1 MKMEKEKQ
9 LLQST
14 TLNRNKQS
22 PPGETFIEF
31 GAADLDK
38 ATACPQPF
46 ILGIGMD
53 IRHHLL
59 TDSTDILKAW

>member
-1 MKMEKEKQ
+1 MKMEKK
-9 LLQST
+9 LLHST
-14 TLNRNKQS
+14 TLNRKKKS

-53 IRHHLL
+53 IRWKTERLK
-59 TDSTDILKAW
+59 DSTDILKAW

>member
-1 MKMEKEKQ
+1 MEMEKRNNFSKAQPLIEK
-9 LLQST
+9 
-14 TLNRNKQS
+14 S

-53 IRHHLL
+53 IRWKTERLK
-59 TDSTDILKAW
+59 DSTDILKAW

>member
-1 MKMEKEKQ
+1 MKMEKRNNFSKAQPLIEK
-9 LLQST
+9 
-14 TLNRNKQS
+14 S

-59 TDSTDILKAW
+59 KDSTDILRAW